1 VSHTYFIGVMSGT
14 SADGIDAVLIST
26 GDGQSTL
33 TRGYHRGMPQALRDE
48 ILSFRQPGDNELGRL
63 AVLDRQLADEYAN
76 TIKALLNKADVS
88 ASDVTAIGSHGQTL
102 RHHPGGET
110 PYTVQIGD
118 PNRLAEL
125 TGVTVVADFRRR
137 DMAAGGEGAPLVPAF
152 HRARLIEAG
161 VPSAVVNIGGIAN
174 VTLVSAEG
182 AVRGWDTGPG
192 NTLLDGWISQ
202 HKGQLY
208 DAEGGW
214 ASTGQ
219 VLEPLLNA
227 LLADPYFSRPNPNS
241 TGPEYFHLDWLER
254 SLTGDEAPENVQ
266 RTLLELTVM
275 SICDALSKESVEVV
289 RLCGGGAYNTLLRH
303 RLAERMLSA
312 QVTTTAEIGVDPQ
325 WVEAWA
331 FAWLAEQTLASLP
344 GNVPAVTGAAGERVL
359 GGIYPAGG

>member
-1 VSHTYFIGVMSGT
+1 MSHAYFIGVMSGT
-14 SADGIDAVLIST
+14 SADGIDAVLIAT

-33 TRGYHRGMPQALRDE
+33 TLGHHRGMPQALRDE
-48 ILSFRQPGDNELGRL
+48 ILSFRHPGDNELDRL
-63 AVLDRQLADEYAN
+63 AVLDRQLADEYAAAIQ
-76 TIKALLNKADVS
+76 TLLKEAEVS

-110 PYTVQIGD
+110 PYTVQVGD

-137 DMAAGGEGAPLVPAF
+137 DIAAGGQGAPLVPAF
-152 HRARLIEAG
+152 HRARLIDAG

-202 HKGQLY
+202 HQGHLF
-208 DAEGGW
+208 DDEGSW
-214 ASTGQ
+214 ASSGQ

-227 LLADPYFSRPNPNS
+227 LLADPYFSRPYPKS
-241 TGPEYFHLDWLER
+241 TGPDYFHLDWLKQ
-254 SLTGDEAPENVQ
+254 SLTGEEAPQDVQ

-275 SICDALSKESVEVV
+275 SICDALSIESVDVV

-303 RLAERMLSA
+303 RLAESMPSA
-312 QVTTTAEIGVDPQ
+312 HVTTTAEIGVDPQ

-344 GNVPAVTGAAGERVL
+344 GNVPAVTGAADERVL
-359 GGIYPAGG
+359 GGIYPAGS

>member
-1 VSHTYFIGVMSGT
+1 MSHAYFIGVMSGT
-14 SADGIDAVLIST
+14 SADGIDAVLIAT

-33 TRGYHRGMPQALRDE
+33 TLGHHRDMPQALRDE
-48 ILSFRQPGDNELGRL
+48 ILSFRHPDDNELGRL
-63 AVLDRQLADEYAN
+63 AVLDRQLADEYAAA
-76 TIKALLNKADVS
+76 IQALLKEANVG
-88 ASDVTAIGSHGQTL
+88 ASEITAIGSHGQTL
-102 RHHPGGET
+102 RHHPVGET
-110 PYTVQIGD
+110 PYTVQVGD

-137 DMAAGGEGAPLVPAF
+137 DMAAGGQGAPLVPAF
-152 HRARLIEAG
+152 HRARLIDAG

-192 NTLLDGWISQ
+192 NTLLDSWISQ
-202 HKGQLY
+202 HKGQRY
-208 DAEGGW
+208 DNEGSW
-214 ASTGQ
+214 ASSGQ

-227 LLADPYFSRPNPNS
+227 LLADPYFSRPHPKS
-241 TGPEYFHLDWLER
+241 TGPEYFHLDWLQQ
-254 SLTGDEAPENVQ
+254 SLSGEEAPQDVQ
-266 RTLLELTVM
+266 RTLLEVTVM
-275 SICDALSKESVEVV
+275 SICDAISKESVEVV

-303 RLAERMLSA
+303 RLAESMPSV
-312 QVTTTAEIGVDPQ
+312 QVTTTTEIGVDPQ

-344 GNVPAVTGAAGERVL
+344 GNVSAVTGAAGERVL

>member
-1 VSHTYFIGVMSGT
+1 MSGT

-33 TRGYHRGMPQALRDE
+33 TRGYHRGMPHALRDE
-48 ILSFRQPGDNELGRL
+48 ILSFRQPGDNELDRL
-63 AVLDRQLADEYAN
+63 AVLDRQLADEYA
-76 TIKALLNKADVS
+76 TAIKALLNEAGVC

-102 RHHPGGET
+102 RHQPGGET

-174 VTLVSAEG
+174 VTLISAEG
-182 AVRGWDTGPG
+182 TVRGWDTGPG

-202 HKGQLY
+202 HQGQLY
-208 DAEGGW
+208 DAEGSW

-227 LLADPYFSRPNPNS
+227 LLADPYFSRPNPKS
-241 TGPEYFHLDWLER
+241 TGPEYFRLDWLER
-254 SLTGDEAPENVQ
+254 SLTGEEAPENVQ

-303 RLAERMLSA
+303 RLAERMPSA
-312 QVTTTAEIGVDPQ
+312 QVTTTTEIGVDPQ

>member
-1 VSHTYFIGVMSGT
+1 MSHTYFIGVMSGT

-33 TRGYHRGMPQALRDE
+33 TRGYHRGMPHALRDE
-48 ILSFRQPGDNELGRL
+48 ILSFRQPGDNELDRL
-63 AVLDRQLADEYAN
+63 AVLDRQLADEYA
-76 TIKALLNKADVS
+76 TAIKALLNEAGVC

-102 RHHPGGET
+102 RHQPGGET

-174 VTLVSAEG
+174 VTLISAEG
-182 AVRGWDTGPG
+182 TVRGWDTGPG

-202 HKGQLY
+202 HQGQLY
-208 DAEGGW
+208 DAEGSW

-227 LLADPYFSRPNPNS
+227 LLADPYFSRPNPKS
-241 TGPEYFHLDWLER
+241 TGPEYFRLDWLER
-254 SLTGDEAPENVQ
+254 SLTGEEAPENVQ

-303 RLAERMLSA
+303 RLAERMPSA
-312 QVTTTAEIGVDPQ
+312 QVTTTTEIGVDPQ